1 MKINIKRL
9 YDQAKIPTYA
19 NPGDAGMDLYVTLV
33 GWGFDDI
40 KPGQARL
47 FTSGVSMEIP
57 EGFVGLI
64 RPRSGLAVKKGI
76 DILTSGVIDS
86 GYRGEILVNLV
97 NHGNET
103 VRICNGD
110 RIAQMLILPV
120 YQAELIE
127 VKELNESARGNGGHG
142 STGV

>member
-40 KPGQARL
+40 KPGQTRL

-120 YQAELIE
+120 YQAEFIE

>member
-97 NHGNET
+97 NHSNET